1 MAVKVKDLITGIIW
15 WRKKTLNITFFSQC
29 VWYLLFVHSFQGL
42 IDHILGISKSWHI
55 CIKFLACFSVLTL
68 IFAIVP
74 VESTDFLFP
83 AAVL

>member
-1 MAVKVKDLITGIIW
+1 MVE
-15 WRKKTLNITFFSQC
+15 KKNIKYRFFFPS

-42 IDHILGISKSWHI
+42 IAHILGISKSWHI

-68 IFAIVP
+68 ISMIVP

-83 AAVL
+83 AAVLWR

>member
-15 WRKKTLNITFFSQC
+15 WRKKTLNITFPS
-29 VWYLLFVHSFQGL
+29 VSYLLFVHSFQGL
-42 IDHILGISKSWHI
+42 IAHILGISKSWHI